1 MTDAYHGVS
10 FGVDLC
16 LRRAAADS
24 SFGAY
29 SIVELFGTGATSGK
43 EHIIDDR
50 RPQAFFA
57 EKACVMLGRPKIV
70 GAIMVLSL

>member
-29 SIVELFGTGATSGK
+29 SIVELFGTGATSGR
-43 EHIIDDR
+43 EHIIDD

-57 EKACVMLGRPKIV
+57 EKAYVMLGRPKIV
-70 GAIMVLSL
+70 GAIIALSL